1 MECETV
7 MGRHH
12 VIISGT
18 GRAGTTFLVQL
29 CTVLGL
35 DTGFTSPSEGLYD
48 NCHAGMEKDLR
59 HRDAPYIVK
68 NPTLCDD
75 LEEVLDRGE
84 VVLDHAFI
92 PMRDLYSAAESRRHV
107 AEQTDRALY
116 KREIPGGLWGTS
128 TPESQEAVLTEKLYT
143 LIYTIAEHDVPMTL
157 LHFPRLVRDPEY
169 LYAKLRP
176 VLGGMEYPHFLQGF
190 KAVAR
195 PELVN
200 RFKRSVILSI
210 SDATRTLWTGVK
222 AICGRRVA

>member
-1 MECETV
+1 MA
-7 MGRHH
+7 RHH

-35 DTGFTSPSEGLYD
+35 DTGYTSPSDGLYD

-59 HRDAPYIVK
+59 DRHAPYIVK
-68 NPTLCDD
+68 NPLLCEH
-75 LEEVLDRGE
+75 LERILDRGE

-107 AEQTDRALY
+107 AEQTDRARY
-116 KREIPGGLWGTS
+116 KHEIPGGLWGTS
-128 TPESQEAVLTEKLYT
+128 TPESQEAVLTERLYS

-169 LYAKLRP
+169 LYAKMQP
-176 VLGGMEYPHFLQGF
+176 VLGGMDYPRFLQGF
-190 KAVAR
+190 QAVAR

-200 RFKRSVILSI
+200 SFRRRAILSI
-210 SDATRTLWTGVK
+210 SDAARTVWTGVK
-222 AICGRRVA
+222 TICGRRVA